1 MTDRLGELERVEADL
16 DALLELS
23 ESLISTL
30 NVEQT
35 MLEITERMARA
46 LAYDRCSII
55 LLDDG
60 ATTGF
65 VVAASDDAALAN
77 QQIDI
82 ELYPEIKEVIRTAE
96 PLVIQDVKDSNVM
109 EEVRSILEDK
119 QIRSIVLF
127 PMRIERY
134 VQGVLLLR
142 RSAARKEGLSDREVR
157 FGRIVANA
165 TAIAIRNL
173 RLYAVVRSRS
183 ERRLNERIQAERRLR
198 QIEKYQRF
206 FDFAGDGLMI
216 IDGSSRIL
224 FTNRAALS
232 ILGFDEAAISQ
243 IKLSD
248 IVAPNAEQ
256 ALAEIM
262 EGVAAGRYQPDV
274 DLPVLRAS
282 GQVAILSLTTAALAA
297 RDDTGDLPRAVG
309 NDTEAIVSFR
319 DVTATR
325 AMEEELRRTKDFLV
339 NLIDAS
345 ADAIVASD
353 MDGSIVVFNA
363 VAESITGYT
372 AEEAIGMD
380 VTNLYPSGA
389 AQKIMAALRS
399 EEHGGPG
406 KLEERHHALITKDGD
421 TIPVNLAAGIVYDQG
436 KEVATVGIFS
446 DLRERLQMEEE
457 LQQAQRKLELS
468 ERQSAVVELAG
479 AAAHELN
486 QPLTSIMG
494 YAELAMRK
502 VPPDNPARTSL
513 ETVLSEAERMAEIVR
528 KLGDITRYK
537 TKPYV
542 GVHDIVDLDA
552 ASHDREDNG

>member
-1 MTDRLGELERVEADL
+1 MSDVRGEQALVEADL

-23 ESLISTL
+23 ESLISSSNL
-30 NVEQT
+30 ERT
-35 MLEITERMARA
+35 MVEITERMART
-46 LAYDRCSII
+46 LAYDRCSIV
-55 LLDDG
+55 LLDEG
-60 ATTGF
+60 STTGF
-65 VVAASDDAALAN
+65 VVAASDDAALKN
-77 QQIDI
+77 HEIDI
-82 ELYPEIKEVIRTAE
+82 DGYPEIKEVIRTRQ
-96 PLVIQDVKDSNVM
+96 PLVIGDVKGSVVM
-109 EEVRSILEDK
+109 EQVRSILEDK

-142 RSAARKEGLSDREVR
+142 RSTARVSGLTDREVR

-173 RLYAVVRSRS
+173 RLYEVVRSRS

-216 IDGSSRIL
+216 IDSSSRIL

-248 IVAPNAEQ
+248 IVAPNADA

-262 EGVAAGRYQPDV
+262 SGVAAGRYQPDV

-297 RDDTGDLPRAVG
+297 RDDTGDLPGTGRNA
-309 NDTEAIVSFR
+309 EAIVSFR

-345 ADAIVASD
+345 ADAIVAAD
-353 MDGSIVVFNA
+353 MDGRIVVFNE
-363 VAESITGYT
+363 VAERITGYS

-380 VTNLYPSGA
+380 VTTLYPAGA

-399 EEHGGPG
+399 DEHGGPG
-406 KLEERHHALITKDGD
+406 KLEERHHALLTRDGD
-421 TIPVNLAAGIVYDQG
+421 TIPVNLAAGIVYHQG
-436 KEVATVGIFS
+436 REVATVGIFS

-468 ERQSAVVELAG
+468 ERQAAVVELAG

-502 VPPDNPARTSL
+502 VPSDSPARASL

-542 GVHDIVDLDA
+542 GAHDIVDLDA
-552 ASHDREDNG
+552 ASHDKEDNG